1 MKKITAVMAIEALRE
16 VVKLRGGDFVYETPS
31 SGSSCRY
38 ALAGEPSCAVGMA
51 INIIDP
57 TAFWV
62 VEKFERTEGAFI
74 AEDLRDV
81 IPITLDARNVF
92 GAAQALQD
100 NGRLYSD
107 MLYAA
112 EAAFARVS

>member
-31 SGSSCRY
+31 DTKSCRY
-38 ALAGEPSCAVGMA
+38 AFDGEPSCAVGMA

-57 TAFWV
+57 TAFRV

-74 AEDLRDV
+74 AAALRDV
-81 IPITLDARNVF
+81 IPITVDARNVF
-92 GAAQALQD
+92 GAAQAMQD
-100 NGRLYSD
+100 TGRLYSA
-107 MLYAA
+107 MLYEA
-112 EAAFARVS
+112 EATFARLS